1 MKRSL
6 ALILALFS
14 PLALTQSPKE
24 AVESALKAAFG
35 DWRGKTY
42 QGLDRVVYFT
52 PEGQETQVL
61 RIRTYLDLGGCRLRL
76 EIAPE
81 GEKAPATLVYTRERQ
96 FLRLPDGRETPLD
109 DRLFLELI
117 FAWQTG
123 FTGAA
128 FGYDE
133 VASLGKVTLPDGS
146 EAEAYRVARRSHACL
161 PKGVLEAKPYEGE
174 VYVQEGKVV
183 GEGHFSRARD
193 GDPDPLPGP
202 SEGGERGLSREVGGL
217 PPDGGPVGPLLPG
230 RNPGSPGEP
239 PPGGSPIPLRLE
251 GAREF
256 QA

>member
-133 VASLGKVTLPDGS
+133 VAALGKVTLPDGS

-183 GEGHFSRARD
+183 GEGHFSPVLGMETLTLYRD
-193 GDPDPLPGP
+193 LRKEGSAGYPVR
-202 SEGGERGLSREVGGL
+202 SEGYLRTGDRWVLFSRGETLEAQVSL
-217 PPDGGPVGPLLPG
+217 P
-230 RNPGSPGEP
+230 
-239 PPGGSPIPLRLE
+239 LE
-251 GAREF
+251 EALFR
-256 QA
+256 

>member
-146 EAEAYRVARRSHACL
+146 EAEKSGNGLRIFARHLWDRGRTAQSNTEAANSVRLETLGGIVQALILAEGQQVRVVMGQALIQTSPNPQTIATLPAIITSVPRRM
-161 PKGVLEAKPYEGE
+161 
-174 VYVQEGKVV
+174 
-183 GEGHFSRARD
+183 
-193 GDPDPLPGP
+193 P
-202 SEGGERGLSREVGGL
+202 STRLSRQ
-217 PPDGGPVGPLLPG
+217 P
-230 RNPGSPGEP
+230 
-239 PPGGSPIPLRLE
+239 
-251 GAREF
+251 
-256 QA
+256 

>member
-146 EAEAYRVARRSHACL
+146 EAEAYRVVRRTHACL
-161 PKGVLEAKPYEGE
+161 PKGVLEAKPYEGK
-174 VYVQEGKVV
+174 VYLREGKVV
-183 GEGHFSRARD
+183 GEGYFSPIVGAETLFLYRDFREEGGARHPLKGEGYVRQGDRWVLFSRGETLEAQVD
-193 GDPDPLPGP
+193 LPL
-202 SEGGERGLSREVGGL
+202 EEALFR
-217 PPDGGPVGPLLPG
+217 
-230 RNPGSPGEP
+230 
-239 PPGGSPIPLRLE
+239 
-251 GAREF
+251 
-256 QA
+256 